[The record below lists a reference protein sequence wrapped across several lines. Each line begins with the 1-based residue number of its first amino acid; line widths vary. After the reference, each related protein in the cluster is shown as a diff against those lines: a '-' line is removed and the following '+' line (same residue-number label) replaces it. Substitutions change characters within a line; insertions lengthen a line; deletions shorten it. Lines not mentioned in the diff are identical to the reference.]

1 MSTQSLVL
9 QKVNSVFRQK
19 GGGGDAKYSRSVLSL
34 AKGGKL
40 FFSFEHSFRINSFLQ
55 QPYVALKVIKPILE
69 NAGTHLID

>member
-19 GGGGDAKYSRSVLSL
+19 EGAGDAKYSRSVLSF

-40 FFSFEHSFRINSFLQ
+40 FVSFEHSFRINSF
-55 QPYVALKVIKPILE
+55 YNSPICCTE
-69 NAGTHLID
+69 GDKTNIGKYWNASY